1 MNLNKL
7 PANGILSFMIP
18 LLSLNLKE
26 MISMGAYIFKLVGA
40 SLYFFILYINDIS
53 FTSNNLGLLTDT
65 KVFLFKNFEIKDIE
79 DASFVLDIKIYCD
92 RSKRILDFSQKTYIN
107 KVLERFNMKSCSPIL
122 AIIMKSDKL
131 TINRNLIKAVEE
143 KQMENISHASVVR

>member
-1 MNLNKL
+1 
-7 PANGILSFMIP
+7 
-18 LLSLNLKE
+18 
-26 MISMGAYIFKLVGA
+26 
-40 SLYFFILYINDIS
+40 
-53 FTSNNLGLLTDT
+53 LTDT

-122 AIIMKSDKL
+122 AIIMKRDKL

>member
-1 MNLNKL
+1 M
-7 PANGILSFMIP
+7 
-18 LLSLNLKE
+18 
-26 MISMGAYIFKLVGA
+26 
-40 SLYFFILYINDIS
+40 
-53 FTSNNLGLLTDT
+53 TDT

-143 KQMENISHASVVR
+143 KQMENISHASVVRWLLYAQTHTHFDPSFVVGMLARYQSNPIMKHWKLQRTWCAINLMNKISSAHL